1 MNTSAPIVV
10 SVITV
15 CKDSAHVIDHCLRSV
30 ADQSYSFIEHIV
42 VDGGSTDDTLKVIE
56 RFQGRSV
63 RVVSEADFGIYDAMN
78 KGLRYASGEIICFL
92 NSDDYYRDDKVLDD
106 VVSHFNQVKC
116 DIVLGDIEFFDLRR
130 PLRIVRKYSAQRFK
144 PHRLKFGWMP
154 PHPGFFARKRVY
166 NEFGWFDNSYRIA
179 GDFEFISRVFS
190 SQDIEFSYLKR
201 VVVKMAV
208 GGISTAGLKSKVQL
222 NREVMRACRMNG
234 IKTNWLYLMMKYPVK
249 LWDMISIKFF

>member
-1 MNTSAPIVV
+1 MTPLV

-15 CKDSAHVIDHCLRSV
+15 CRNSSATIRECLESV
-30 ADQSYSFIEHIV
+30 RVQSYPKIEHIII
-42 VDGGSTDDTLKVIE
+42 DGESSDGTLKIIE
-56 RFQGRSV
+56 KYRGHPLM
-63 RVVSEADFGIYDAMN
+63 VVSEADFGIFDAMN

-92 NSDDYYRDDKVLDD
+92 NSDDYYRDDNVLDD

-144 PHRLKFGWMP
+144 PYRLKFGWMP
-154 PHPGFFARKRVY
+154 PHPGFFARKSVY
-166 NEFGWFDNSYRIA
+166 NEFGLFDNSYRIA

-222 NREVMRACRMNG
+222 NREVMRACRRNG